1 MKDIE
6 VKSID
11 DIAPYSGPNAIAGIR
26 FRPARAALGVTAWGM
41 NVLDLDPGC
50 TGYPEHDHAHDEQ
63 EEVYV
68 VLTGEVSL
76 VVGQERTPL
85 RAGDMVRVPATVRRK
100 LVTEGS
106 GARVLAIGATPGAA
120 FKATM

>member
-1 MKDIE
+1 
-6 VKSID
+6 
-11 DIAPYSGPNAIAGIR
+11 
-26 FRPARAALGVTAWGM
+26 M

-50 TGYPEHDHAHDEQ
+50 TGYPEHDHTHDGQ

-76 VVGQERTPL
+76 VVGEERTAL
-85 RAGDMVRVPATVRRK
+85 RAGDMVRVPAAVRRK
-100 LVTEGS
+100 LVTESS
-106 GARVLAIGATPGAA
+106 GARILAIGATPGVA